1 MSKTKISQYDTNPA
15 NNTDIEGIN
24 LAEGMAPGLVNNA
37 IRELMAQL
45 KEFQTGAS
53 GDSLTVGG
61 NLVVT
66 GTGTLSGR
74 AIDAFPSGTKM
85 LFQQT
90 AAPVGWTKDTTNDD
104 KALRIVS
111 GSAGSGGTL
120 SLTSFA
126 SQSIGGTS
134 LTTAQIPSHTHTGS
148 GNTGDNNVGH
158 THTGTT
164 AGVGNHAHPYSI
176 SLRGNGNDEFQAI
189 PSASDNFNPGL
200 TYNSNTGDA
209 GAHSH
214 TFTTDGQSV
223 PHVHGFSFT
232 TEPTGSGD
240 THTHTLDLD
249 IAYVDVIV
257 ATKD

>member
-90 AAPVGWTKDTTNDD
+90 SAPVGWTKDTTKND
-104 KALRIVS
+104 KALRMVS
-111 GSAGSGGTL
+111 GSAGSGRTI

-164 AGVGNHAHPYSI
+164 AVAGEHVHTGVAKLGAVLLDKDDVP
-176 SLRGNGNDEFQAI
+176 
-189 PSASDNFNPGL
+189 FNKPEAGSTDPAGL
-200 TYNSNTGDA
+200 
-209 GAHSH
+209 HSH

-223 PHVHGFSFT
+223 NHVHGFSFT
-232 TEPTGSGD
+232 TAATGSGD

>member
-90 AAPVGWTKDTTNDD
+90 SAPVGWTKDTTNDD

-111 GSAGSGGTL
+111 GSVGSGGTL

-134 LTTAQIPSHTHTGS
+134 LTTAQIPSHNHTGS
-148 GNTGDNNVGH
+148 GTTSTVSNDH
-158 THTGTT
+158 THGFSGTT
-164 AGVGNHAHPYSI
+164 SGVGDHQHGVIVDADSGAGAGPHFKADGQAVTTNFT
-176 SLRGNGNDEFQAI
+176 NG
-189 PSASDNFNPGL
+189 
-200 TYNSNTGDA
+200 A

-214 TFTTDGQSV
+214 TYSGNTGGISANHTHDY
-223 PHVHGFSFT
+223 SFT
-232 TEPTGSGD
+232 TAATGSGNS
-240 THTHTLDLD
+240 HTHTLDLD

-257 ATKD
+257 ATKN

>member
-90 AAPVGWTKDTTNDD
+90 TAPVGWTKDTTNDD

-111 GSAGSGGTL
+111 GSVGSGGTL

-164 AGVGNHAHPYSI
+164 NSAGTHAHDIYADD
-176 SLRGNGNDEFQAI
+176 L
-189 PSASDNFNPGL
+189 
-200 TYNSNTGDA
+200 A
-209 GAHSH
+209 GAGGGSNPDAVFPAAGGVLVGVTRTAGSHAH
-214 TFTTDGQSV
+214 TFTTDGISAN
-223 PHVHGFSFT
+223 HVHGFSFT
-232 TEPTGSGD
+232 TAATGSGD

-257 ATKD
+257 ATKN